1 MRLQQLSGNI
11 PFWETRAHSR
21 IADRIHS
28 PESIWELPL
37 QFPKLQLKEHIGVT
51 IDAEDE
57 GHLGLVLGILEYGVR
72 QLVHGCDTSAAGDE
86 SDVRVLV
93 GRPFVSEQWAGF
105 ERECLAWN
113 QGVKMIA
120 HFAVRVALYEKIDM
134 ARLIWVT
141 DRGVWPQHG

>member
-1 MRLQQLSGNI
+1 MRLQKLSGNI
-11 PFWETRAHSR
+11 PFRETRARSR

-28 PESIWELPL
+28 PESIRELLL
-37 QFPKLQLKEHIGVT
+37 QFPQLRLKKHICIA

-57 GHLGLVLGILEYGVR
+57 GHLGLVLGILEDGVS
-72 QLVHGCDTSAAGDE
+72 QLVHGCDTSATGDE
-86 SDVRVLV
+86 SDLRVLV

-113 QGVKMIA
+113 QGVKMVA

-134 ARLIWVT
+134 ARLIWVA
-141 DRGVWPQHG
+141 DRGVWPQDG